1 MKRTITITGEID
13 DIHDGFSSNVELYT
27 HIYVLLMTLVKSHPQ
42 GAWKSRKSHDGIELD
57 GIFFVGLEL
66 PTGIVS
72 YEMPLEKFWDFI
84 YDVKQLERAP
94 KVENSHEENIIKL
107 AKWIGL

>member
-13 DIHDGFSSNVELYT
+13 EIFDGFSTNIELYT
-27 HIYVLLMTLVKSHPQ
+27 HIYVLVIALVKSHVN

-66 PTGIVS
+66 PSGIVS
-72 YEMPLEKFWDFI
+72 YEMPLDKFWD
-84 YDVKQLERAP
+84 QLEHVKELEFAP
-94 KVENSHEENIIKL
+94 KVNSSHEENIVKIT
-107 AKWIGL
+107 KWIGL